1 MDVTNEF
8 CVFIDHYIRI
18 LIGRKSTVEIMW
30 ILMVTTDYFVANVS
44 IASACLL
51 KLEMFV

>member
-8 CVFIDHYIRI
+8 RVFMDHYIRI

-30 ILMVTTDYFVANVS
+30 MLMVTTDYLVENVS
-44 IASACLL
+44 IASACR
-51 KLEMFV
+51 